1 MQLQKPN
8 KKFQRY
14 LAMTTLCAGL
24 FAAMPSA
31 HAANWLMLQGTE
43 PADNAARAKVWGF
56 IQPMYSKDFSNGF
69 AGKYVPPKLVGPSLD
84 SQSSF
89 NILRARIGVR
99 GTGFPL
105 DSKVNYFI
113 LTEFGNNA
121 ITNGGHYGSYKPYL
135 SDASVTL
142 NYIKG
147 ARVRLGLFK
156 YPGSEEGLQGIAAFP
171 YIGYTSVTNQM
182 LLERFPTNGETN
194 IAPQTVPN
202 ADMNA
207 FSAPAGAFRDV
218 GAQVFD
224 AFDVGNWEHTYAVM
238 LGNGHGMQMT
248 DNNSSKDLYLY
259 WSSAYL
265 FDKSAKG
272 PFRPSL
278 KMFTWY
284 QSGKRTD
291 AYDKTQEQERKRYGV
306 GVSYLKKPF
315 RVSAE
320 YMVGKGMIFQGAQ
333 NPQRMF
339 NNNKAAG
346 GYVEG
351 GYFIPNTKFE
361 LDLRY
366 DTYKRNKG
374 ILKGPTPE
382 AKFNTWTAGVNYHFN
397 KKTRFTLDYSIRKDS
412 SVFTPVNNQ
421 LKDVK
426 GLLALQVTAVF

>member
-14 LAMTTLCAGL
+14 LALTTLCAGL

-56 IQPMYSKDFSNGF
+56 IQPTYQKDFSDAF
-69 AGKYVPPKLVGPSLD
+69 AGKYVPPKLIGPNLST
-84 SQSSF
+84 QSSF

-105 DSKVNYFI
+105 DNKVNYFI
-113 LTEFGNNA
+113 LTAFGNNA
-121 ITNGGHYGSYKPYL
+121 ITNGGRYGSYKPYI

-156 YPGSEEGLQGIAAFP
+156 YPGAEEGLQGIAVFP
-171 YIGYTSVTNQM
+171 YINYTGVTNQM
-182 LLERFPTNGETN
+182 LLERFPTNGENN
-194 IAPQTVPN
+194 IAPQPVPD
-202 ADMNA
+202 AQMNA
-207 FSAPAGAFRDV
+207 FTAPVNAFRDV
-218 GAQVFD
+218 GVQVFD
-224 AFDVGNWEHTYAVM
+224 SFDVGNWEHSYAVM
-238 LGNGHGMQMT
+238 VGNGHGMQMA

-265 FDKSAKG
+265 FDKHAKG

-284 QSGKRTD
+284 QSGKRTN
-291 AYDKTQEQERKRYGV
+291 AYNTTQEQERKRYGA
-306 GVSYLKKPF
+306 GVAYLKMPF
-315 RVSAE
+315 RVTAE
-320 YMVGKGMIFQGAQ
+320 YMVGKGMIFQGQQ
-333 NPQRMF
+333 NPQTMF
-339 NNNKAAG
+339 NDNKASG
-346 GYVEG
+346 GYIEG
-351 GYFIPNTKFE
+351 GWYIPNTKWE

-374 ILKGPTPE
+374 IMKGPTSE

-397 KKTRFTLDYSIRKDS
+397 KKTRVTLDYAMRKDS
-412 SVFTPVNNQ
+412 SPFTPVNNQ

-426 GLLALQVTAVF
+426 GLLALEVTAVF